1 MIIQLIN
8 SIILS
13 QSSYNTS
20 AIIFSSI
27 TILILLTCSSLIA
40 ASEVAFFSLEPADKE
55 QLKLETNKNAKSAL
69 ELINKPQDL
78 LATILIT
85 SNFVNVAIVIIT
97 SSLLNMIFPPEA
109 GESLVRFIID
119 VFLIT
124 AIILLIGEV
133 IPKVYATKKG
143 VKIVK
148 MMAAPLDFISNMPP
162 VSWLRKFLVN
172 GTKIIHRYAAKK
184 EVKVSS
190 DELEQILALTK
201 EETTSEEDHKIL
213 EGIVKFGLTDVKQIM
228 RPRTEISAIANT
240 LTFKEVLEHI
250 EEMGYSRVPVFDG
263 TLDQVEGILHIKDLL
278 PYIDDEEAFNWQNF
292 IRKPFYVPE
301 NKKLDDLLNDFQSKK
316 MHMAIVVDE
325 YGGTSGLATL
335 EDILEEI
342 VGDITD
348 EFDEQEISYSKITE
362 NEYIFEGKTSLVD
375 FYKVTKLDGK
385 EFENNKGEA
394 DTLGGFI
401 VEQAGRILMNR
412 ESIQV
417 ENCKLIVEASD
428 KKRIKSIRVLI
439 QEEVD
444 SSLNTEL

>member
-40 ASEVAFFSLEPADKE
+40 ASEVAFFSLEPSDKE

-133 IPKVYATKKG
+133 IPKVYATKQG

-162 VSWLRKFLVN
+162 VSWLRKFL
-172 GTKIIHRYAAKK
+172 
-184 EVKVSS
+184 
-190 DELEQILALTK
+190 
-201 EETTSEEDHKIL
+201 
-213 EGIVKFGLTDVKQIM
+213 
-228 RPRTEISAIANT
+228 
-240 LTFKEVLEHI
+240 
-250 EEMGYSRVPVFDG
+250 
-263 TLDQVEGILHIKDLL
+263 
-278 PYIDDEEAFNWQNF
+278 
-292 IRKPFYVPE
+292 
-301 NKKLDDLLNDFQSKK
+301 
-316 MHMAIVVDE
+316 
-325 YGGTSGLATL
+325 
-335 EDILEEI
+335 
-342 VGDITD
+342 
-348 EFDEQEISYSKITE
+348 
-362 NEYIFEGKTSLVD
+362 
-375 FYKVTKLDGK
+375 
-385 EFENNKGEA
+385 
-394 DTLGGFI
+394 
-401 VEQAGRILMNR
+401 
-412 ESIQV
+412 
-417 ENCKLIVEASD
+417 
-428 KKRIKSIRVLI
+428 
-439 QEEVD
+439 
-444 SSLNTEL
+444 

>member
-133 IPKVYATKKG
+133 IPKVYATKQG

-201 EETTSEEDHKIL
+201 EETTSDEDHKIL

-278 PYIDDEEAFNWQNF
+278 PYIDEEEAFNWQNF

-444 SSLNTEL
+444 SSLNTDL